1 MEPKKRLAQK
11 KPLKH
16 EEVEFIC
23 SECNEFFETGQALGG
38 HMSRVHPGQSISYA
52 RKLQRREER
61 GFDREL
67 LRLAKLRHNL
77 ACGVG
82 APLDRV
88 KIRRFKKEIKIQ
100 YQ

>member
-1 MEPKKRLAQK
+1 
-11 KPLKH
+11 
-16 EEVEFIC
+16 
-23 SECNEFFETGQALGG
+23 
-38 HMSRVHPGQSISYA
+38 MSRVHPGQSTSYA

-67 LRLAKLRHNL
+67 LRLAKIRHTEL
-77 ACGVG
+77 CGSD

-88 KIRRFKKEIKIQ
+88 KIRRFKKEIKYE